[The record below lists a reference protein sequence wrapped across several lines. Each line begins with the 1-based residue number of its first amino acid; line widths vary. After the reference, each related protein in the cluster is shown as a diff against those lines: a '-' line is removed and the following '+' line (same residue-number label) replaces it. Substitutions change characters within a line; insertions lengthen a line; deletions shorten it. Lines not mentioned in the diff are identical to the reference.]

1 MKCPISSN
9 FLFPIRNAEILPG
22 TPHCLSLKN
31 FRVNLEMFEF
41 VVCGFVSIVCFVVVT
56 SATVVRNSSL
66 YEYIVK
72 KVILG
77 CYLNGVGLLFKKSKI
92 MFNLL
97 QKR

>member
-31 FRVNLEMFEF
+31 FRVNR
-41 VVCGFVSIVCFVVVT
+41 VCFVVVT

-77 CYLNGVGLLFKKSKI
+77 CYLNGVGLLFNKSKI